1 MYLHLPTLDIVAVF
15 TTLVAA
21 GVSLLAWYRH
31 RDAVALRSWAAA
43 LVLGSVG
50 ALLFSL
56 REPSTSAVVFVAA
69 DGLCVASFATMW
81 VSMRRFN
88 SHEASPLRMA
98 AVVAAITGA
107 FVALVTLSWQMGAA
121 LRAQSLVFS
130 LFVGG
135 LALATAWETW
145 RGGQEDGL
153 QSRRIAAVALAGI
166 AAARLVR
173 VGLLALDWVDLAE
186 PQTVDMIWGYGIYVS
201 TVCVLVV
208 TFGLVLMANERSE
221 QQLARQLDGRHAY
234 GSGNS
239 TTP

>member
-1 MYLHLPTLDIVAVF
+1 MHLHLPTLDLVAVF

-43 LVLGSVG
+43 LVLGSIG

-56 REPSTSAVVFVAA
+56 RSPTTSAVVFVAA
-69 DGLCVASFATMW
+69 DSLCVASFATMW

-88 SHEASPLRMA
+88 ANAASPLRMA
-98 AVVAAITGA
+98 IVVTAITCLFA
-107 FVALVTLSWQMGAA
+107 LLVTFSWQMGSA

-145 RGGQEDGL
+145 HGGRMDGL
-153 QSRRIAAVALAGI
+153 QSRRIAAIALAGI
-166 AAARLVR
+166 AAARLGR
-173 VGLLALDWVDLAE
+173 VGLLALDWVDLVE
-186 PQTVDMIWGYGIYVS
+186 PQTADLFWGYGMYVS

-221 QQLARQLDGRHAY
+221 QQVARQIGGRHA
-234 GSGNS
+234 
-239 TTP
+239 

>member
-1 MYLHLPTLDIVAVF
+1 MHLHLPTLDIVAVF

-43 LVLGSVG
+43 LVLGSIG

-56 REPSTSAVVFVAA
+56 RSPATSAVVFVAA
-69 DGLCVASFATMW
+69 DSLCVASFATMW
-81 VSMRRFN
+81 LSMRRFN
-88 SHEASPLRMA
+88 SSAVSPLRMTI
-98 AVVAAITGA
+98 VATAITCLFA
-107 FVALVTLSWQMGAA
+107 LLVTFSWQMGSA

-145 RGGQEDGL
+145 HGGRLDGL

-173 VGLLALDWVDLAE
+173 VGLLALDWVDVVE
-186 PQTVDMIWGYGIYVS
+186 PQTADLFWGYGMYVS

-221 QQLARQLDGRHAY
+221 QQVARQIAQQTGGRHA
-234 GSGNS
+234 
-239 TTP
+239 